1 MLLKCCVFVDLL
13 QAAKN
18 FSLASQYKDT
28 NVIMLV
34 ERIDDMKLTYQ
45 RFGKKF
51 AKSPESVFQLPTIK
65 KVLERI
71 TQDGDGDYVYQG
83 IRLNYFERA
92 KGAIANNVLEDV
104 NAILTCIHKRFSI
117 FTVTDDDEAEGEVD
131 KRVAANDKVLHD
143 VCCVIDNRN

>member
-13 QAAKN
+13 QKTSALPLN
-18 FSLASQYKDT
+18 TRTL
-28 NVIMLV
+28 MLLLV

-71 TQDGDGDYVYQG
+71 TQDSDRDYVYQG

-92 KGAIANNVLEDV
+92 KDAIANNVLEDV

-117 FTVTDDDEAEGEVD
+117 FTVTDDGEGEVD
-131 KRVAANDKVLHD
+131 E
-143 VCCVIDNRN
+143 